1 MGFFTLGNLLTLGM
15 VALVLILYRQLD
27 RQSHALNKV
36 HKYADKL
43 RVDLA
48 DFVAEKEAAVKD
60 YGISLDV
67 QQKSAKELMKR
78 LQMTN
83 EELALKAAAVAKID
97 ERISAYD
104 SSLEELVRM
113 TGRVQE
119 NLNRIREESGFVEQ
133 VNKRVGEAKEKF
145 VTLEKGLGEIER
157 RFEREN
163 TDFLEKT
170 AQSLIA
176 ELQPQIAQL
185 QGTAEVIA
193 RQMKEDRAAIDQA
206 ERIRSEQV
214 SRDLNMIN
222 TALQD
227 VMEQIAS
234 EADKL
239 EDAALVKLREQAQR
253 RIVHLQTAIEEA
265 LKTHQE
271 QAQVQITEF
280 QEAVTAYKE
289 EWKEDLHALEDQQ
302 RSYKEALEKEVQE
315 LSGHIQ
321 TQRQDWTQAVEEGNI
336 QVQQLFTNL
345 KTLEE
350 KSSVQVTQETAALEQ
365 RLKNLQETTD
375 RTVRSLE
382 DRLVKAVADAEQRA
396 LELTDERIEQWKL
409 VTLKAADNNRNLL
422 SDLEQASAETKERV
436 SVEIMALEQQ
446 FKGVQIHTLDAMA
459 ALEQQLIHVA
469 EDTEQRVLKLTDE
482 RLEHWKLVTAEAD
495 ANTQQMLSALEIA
508 TAEIEAHFAAET
520 LAQEQRLRNL
530 QIQTDEALRSL
541 KDQILKAAADT
552 EVKVLE
558 DAGARLEQWKA
569 AAEAGDARSRDLLAS
584 FEDAVGLLKAQ
595 VNKET
600 AGIEQQIQ
608 EVQVHTDEAIIAL
621 KNHVVKAAEDT
632 QAKVWSDTE
641 ARLEQWKVLVE
652 ESERQVRQ
660 LLSALEGASAESE
673 RHISQVLAGIE
684 GRVDAVQAKLDETTS
699 HITEELVQAREAATK
714 QGLALADAEL
724 EKWNRA
730 AEAAAD
736 KAQQGCSALE
746 ASFVMAKQQVSD
758 EIAGV
763 FAQCQ
768 AVQDHAQEVLTRIE
782 AELAQAA
789 LTAEEK
795 ALALVDTGLHRWE
808 TAAETGDTKARVLLA
823 EVERVSA
830 ETKARVFDEL
840 AAAEER
846 LNIVQQR
853 IHETAVDME
862 AQMLTAMDA
871 AKDKALVLVQ
881 AELDQWNRSA
891 EQVHTQSQTLRSHM
905 ATLAEEHEKN
915 LAALEARF
923 TNLAAETEQRFSESS
938 DKRLEQWKLLTAEAD
953 THTRAVLAVLEN
965 TTAETKAQVALEHA
979 ALEQRLQDLHTYADQ
994 RITTLESQVEQQVR
1008 ETEQQVRDAGVAQL
1022 ETWKQAAA
1030 AEDTQIREL
1039 FALMEASFADT
1050 KQQVSD
1056 GIVAAEARLDSLQQR
1071 LDETASAIDQGMV
1084 QAIGAAEE
1092 RGLVLAD
1099 QGLEK
1104 WKQAVKAEDTA
1115 IQGLLA
1121 SLKSS
1126 FDETK
1131 QQIQDELV
1139 AAEARLDTFQ
1149 QRLDETAS
1157 AIDQGMAQAI
1167 HTAEERAL
1175 AAADLGLEKW
1185 KQTVEAEDTHIQGL
1199 LANLKASG
1207 EASKQQI
1214 QDELAAAEA
1223 RLDTL
1228 QQRLDETASMID
1240 QGMAQAIAGAEAQ
1253 AQVLA
1258 DAELEQWKQTL
1269 EAGLAKTKGLL
1280 ADMEAS
1286 FEQTRQEI
1294 AGELTI
1300 TDERM
1305 DRIQQDLEEASALIE
1320 HEMAQALDNA
1330 ADKAL
1335 VIADERFQK
1344 WKEATDAEEAKT
1356 QAMLT
1361 GLEAS
1366 FAYTKQGVTHE
1377 LEDAE
1382 ARMDTL
1388 KQRLDEAA
1396 ALIEHEMAQAVG
1408 NAEEKA
1414 RALADAG
1421 LEQWKATTE
1430 AEHVKTQATLADLEV
1445 SLAHTKAQAGDAMTG
1460 IEQQL
1465 ETLHGR
1471 IDEATLHI
1479 EQAMTQA
1486 MAAAEEKARTLG
1498 DTHFETW
1505 KQVAAEKDAAA
1516 RHVLVDTEASFAATK
1531 QQIDRVLSAAEQ
1543 RFQALQSQISEAASH
1558 IEDDLARAMR
1568 TAEEKALVLA
1578 DTGLEQW
1585 KQAVASEDTKTQAL
1599 LSALE
1604 TASEETKTK
1613 AAEVYAAIEARLR
1626 DLQAYTDGAL
1636 GLLKTQVEET
1646 LRDTEQQILH
1656 EAQTHLEPWKQA
1668 IGEADTK
1675 AQTLLRA
1682 LEAAAEETKVR
1693 LDAEGTAMEQRLT
1706 AFHDYADEA
1715 IRVLKTQMEQKL
1727 QETEQ
1732 QTWEHTDAQLKA
1744 WSQTVQAEDIKV
1756 RTALSALETSFAA
1769 TKQQVSDTI
1778 IAAEQQFQALQN
1790 RVSEAAS
1797 HIEDEL
1803 AQAAGAAEEKARV
1816 LADTGREQWKQA
1828 AAAEDAQ
1835 ARQLLSD
1842 MEKAFGDTQQQFRD
1856 TITAAEEQVETLQN
1870 KLEEAASQ
1878 LERTM
1883 TQVLDTTEAQ
1893 ARSIADTSL
1902 EQWKQALEAEQE
1914 RAQALLSSLEAA
1926 STETKTQVA
1935 TEHAAIEQQ
1944 LKDLQGYTDQA
1955 ITRIK
1960 AQVTQTLTD
1969 TEQQILEDAHTQLEQ
1984 WTQTAAAEDAK
1995 TRALLS
2001 ALETTSAEAK
2011 SYLEAEND
2019 ALEQRLKDLQLYTD
2033 EAISMLR
2040 TQVEKTV
2047 QETEQQAREEVNAQI
2062 EQWRRTLTEE
2072 ETKTRTL
2079 FAAMEVSFRDM
2090 KRQASDE
2097 IASAEGYLETLQN
2110 KIRAVSVSIETELA
2124 RTVEQAEAKAVA
2136 ATNQGIEQWK
2146 QAADTSQ
2153 AEIQQMLSD
2162 LAASSEEIEKKLLNE
2177 SESMKLR
2184 LKELQTYTNDR
2195 LIQMKH
2201 QLQEVAEETEQKV
2214 LEDADAKFEEYRRAQ
2229 AEQFSRME
2237 TLADDS
2243 VALDTELRR
2252 YMQDLENRLRDDFAR
2267 FEQQATQDR
2276 DRIVEEFTESSHAL
2290 TAVME
2295 SMESELAALKTRA
2308 YENVSEKLQ
2317 IFEDDF
2323 AADLVQRNRTIDQQ
2337 LVVWQGALDTRL
2349 ASIGTESE
2357 AQRRALELHFTE
2369 TLQSFKDQL
2378 QQDMDGA
2385 YQKTQELLDESD
2397 TRLGAIR
2404 AAIEQV
2410 STQADAQQAQV
2421 FAHIDEQAK
2430 VLEAAIKEA
2439 DQHIKDFTTQTQLFE
2454 QANELKQELELRIE
2468 GLKGELDRLDKHWTE
2483 AADIEDEF
2491 VKIKRLEEDV
2501 NAKMTRFLSEKH
2513 RIEQIETDFNRLLL
2527 VSEAVEDKLSAISS
2541 SNDTLQEMQIQIRKL
2556 TDALGD
2562 AEEKYQR
2569 LEKKNQTLDITNDG
2583 IDRNF
2588 KSLQESERLTQSIT
2602 QDLHRLFDETGALR
2616 AALETLNLEN
2626 QQARETADKL
2636 SLLDQSLSSIEER
2649 IDTMQ
2654 KARKWLADIETRLE
2668 KLHKEAQE
2676 QVKLMGGLMKDSGKL
2691 APQDKGAPPLGVRD
2705 NIIRLAR
2712 LGWTVD
2718 EIARAVKCGKGEVEL
2733 ILEIM
2738 PKE

>member
-1 MGFFTLGNLLTLGM
+1 MGFFTLGNLLTLGI

-48 DFVAEKEAAVKD
+48 DFVAEKEAAVRD

-104 SSLEELVRM
+104 NSLEELVRM

-145 VTLEKGLGEIER
+145 VILEKGLGEIER

-176 ELQPQIAQL
+176 EVQSQITALQAA
-185 QGTAEVIA
+185 AEVIA
-193 RQMKEDRAAIDQA
+193 RRMEEDRAAINQA

-222 TALQD
+222 NALQD

-253 RIVHLQTAIEEA
+253 RIVQLQTAIEDA

-271 QAQVQITEF
+271 EAQVQLTEF
-280 QEAVTAYKE
+280 QGAVTAYKQ
-289 EWKEDLHALEDQQ
+289 EWKEDIQALEGKQ
-302 RSYKEALEKEVQE
+302 RSYKEAVEK
-315 LSGHIQ
+315 
-321 TQRQDWTQAVEEGNI
+321 GNI
-336 QVQQLFTNL
+336 QIQQLFTDL
-345 KTLEE
+345 KTVEE
-350 KSSVQVTQETAALEQ
+350 QSKVQVAQETAALEQ

-375 RTVRSLE
+375 RTVRVLE
-382 DRLVKAVADAEQRA
+382 ERIVKAVADAEQRA

-446 FKGVQIHTLDAMA
+446 FKGVQIHTLDAIA
-459 ALEQQLIHVA
+459 ALEQQLFQVA
-469 EDTEQRVLKLTDE
+469 EDTEQRVLNLTDE

-495 ANTQQMLSALEIA
+495 ANTQQMLSALEIS
-508 TAEIEAHFAAET
+508 TAEIEAHFAAES

-530 QIQTDEALRSL
+530 QIQTDEALVSL
-541 KDQILKAAADT
+541 KDQIIKAAADT

-569 AAEAGDARSRDLLAS
+569 AAEAGDARSRELLAS
-584 FEDAVGLLKAQ
+584 FENAVGLLKAQ
-595 VNKET
+595 VSKET
-600 AGIEQQIQ
+600 TGIEQRIQ
-608 EVQVHTDEAIIAL
+608 DVQVHTDEAIVAL
-621 KNHVVKAAEDT
+621 KNHVVKAAEET
-632 QAKVWSDTE
+632 QAKIWNDTE

-652 ESERQVRQ
+652 EKERQVRQ
-660 LLSALEGASAESE
+660 LLSALEGTSAESE

-684 GRVDAVQAKLDETTS
+684 GRVDALQAQLDETAS
-699 HITEELVQAREAATK
+699 HITEELIQAREAANK
-714 QGLALADAEL
+714 QGLALADVEL

-730 AEAAAD
+730 AEAAVTQ
-736 KAQQGCSALE
+736 AQQGWSALE
-746 ASFVMAKQQVSD
+746 ASFAMTKQQVSD
-758 EIAGV
+758 EIAGF

-768 AVQDHAQEVLTRIE
+768 AVQDHIQEMLVRIE

-808 TAAETGDTKARVLLA
+808 EAAEAGDTKARILLA
-823 EVERVSA
+823 EVERVSE

-840 AAAEER
+840 ATAEER
-846 LNIVQQR
+846 VKRLQQR
-853 IHETAVDME
+853 IHETAADME
-862 AQMLTAMDA
+862 AAVRTTMDD

-881 AELDQWNRSA
+881 AELDQWNRST
-891 EQVHTQSQTLRSHM
+891 EQVHTQSQTLLSHM
-905 ATLAEEHEKN
+905 ASLAEESEKN
-915 LAALEARF
+915 LAALETRLADQ
-923 TNLAAETEQRFSESS
+923 AAETEQRFNESS
-938 DKRLEQWKLLTAEAD
+938 DKRLEQWKLITIEAD
-953 THTRAVLAVLEN
+953 TQTKAVLAALEN
-965 TTAETKAQVALEHA
+965 TTAETKTQAAAEHA
-979 ALEQRLQDLHTYADQ
+979 VLEQRLQDLHTYADQ
-994 RITTLESQVEQQVR
+994 RITALESQVDQQVRDTEQQVR
-1008 ETEQQVRDAGVAQL
+1008 EAGDAQL
-1022 ETWKQAAA
+1022 ATWKQAAA
-1030 AEDTQIREL
+1030 AEDTHIRDL
-1039 FALMEASFADT
+1039 FALMETSFADT
-1050 KQQVSD
+1050 KQQISD
-1056 GIVAAEARLDSLQQR
+1056 GIGAAEVRLDGLQQR
-1071 LDETASAIDQGMV
+1071 LDETASTIDQGMA
-1084 QAIGAAEE
+1084 QAICAAEE
-1092 RGLVLAD
+1092 RGLALAD
-1099 QGLEK
+1099 RGLEK
-1104 WKQAVKAEDTA
+1104 WKQAVEAEDTA
-1115 IQGLLA
+1115 IQDMLS

-1126 FDETK
+1126 FEETK
-1131 QQIQDELV
+1131 QQVNDELV

-1157 AIDQGMAQAI
+1157 TIDQGMTQAI
-1167 HTAEERAL
+1167 REAEERAL

-1199 LANLKASG
+1199 LANLKATC

-1214 QDELAAAEA
+1214 NDELAIAEA
-1223 RLDTL
+1223 RLDTFK
-1228 QQRLDETASMID
+1228 QRLDETASTIE
-1240 QGMAQAIAGAEAQ
+1240 QGMAQAIALAEAQ
-1253 AQVLA
+1253 ARVMA
-1258 DAELEQWKQTL
+1258 DAELEQWTQTL
-1269 EAGLAKTKGLL
+1269 EAGLAKTKGSL
-1280 ADMEAS
+1280 ADLEAS
-1286 FEQTRQEI
+1286 FEQTKRQI
-1294 AGELTI
+1294 VDELTI

-1305 DRIQQDLEEASALIE
+1305 DRIQQDLEEASVLIE
-1320 HEMAQALDNA
+1320 HEMAQALENA

-1344 WKEATDAEEAKT
+1344 WKEVTAAEEAKT

-1366 FAYTKQGVTHE
+1366 FEDTKQTVTHE
-1377 LEDAE
+1377 LADTE

-1421 LEQWKATTE
+1421 LEQWKADAE
-1430 AEHVKTQATLADLEV
+1430 AENAKTQAILADLEV
-1445 SLAHTKAQAGDAMTG
+1445 SLVHTKAQAGDAMTG

-1465 ETLHGR
+1465 EALHGR
-1471 IDEATLHI
+1471 ISEAAVYI

-1486 MAAAEEKARTLG
+1486 LAAAEEKAMTLE

-1505 KQVAAEKDAAA
+1505 KQAVAEKDAAA
-1516 RHVLVDTEASFAATK
+1516 RHVLVDMERSFAATK
-1531 QQIDRVLSAAEQ
+1531 QQIDQTLNAAEQ
-1543 RFQALQSQISEAASH
+1543 RFQVLQSQISEAASH
-1558 IEDDLARAMR
+1558 IEHALAQAMS
-1568 TAEEKALVLA
+1568 TAEEKARVVA
-1578 DTGLEQW
+1578 DAGLEQW

-1599 LSALE
+1599 LKALE
-1604 TASEETKTK
+1604 TASEETKAK
-1613 AAEVYAAIEARLR
+1613 AAEEYAAIEVRLR
-1626 DLQAYTDGAL
+1626 DFQAYTEDAL
-1636 GLLKTQVEET
+1636 GLLKTQVEQT
-1646 LRDTEQQILH
+1646 LRDTEQQILQ
-1656 EAQTHLEPWKQA
+1656 EAQTQLEPWKQA

-1675 AQTLLRA
+1675 AQALLKA
-1682 LEAAAEETKVR
+1682 LEGAAEETKVR
-1693 LDAEGTAMEQRLT
+1693 LDTEATVMEQRLT

-1715 IRVLKTQMEQKL
+1715 IRVLKTQVEQKL

-1732 QTWEHTDAQLKA
+1732 QAWEHTDAQLKA
-1744 WSQTVQAEDIKV
+1744 WTQTVQTEDIKA
-1756 RTALSALETSFAA
+1756 RTALSALEASFAA

-1778 IAAEQQFQALQN
+1778 IAAEQQLQALQN

-1797 HIEDEL
+1797 HLEHEL
-1803 AQAAGAAEEKARV
+1803 AQAAEAAEAQARV
-1816 LADTGREQWKQA
+1816 LADAGLEQWKQA
-1828 AAAEDAQ
+1828 TAAEDVK
-1835 ARQLLSD
+1835 ARQILSD
-1842 MEKAFGDTQQQFRD
+1842 MEKAFGDTQQQLQN
-1856 TITAAEEQVETLQN
+1856 TITAAEQQAETLHH
-1870 KLEEAASQ
+1870 KLGEAASQ

-1893 ARSIADTSL
+1893 ARSIADTGL
-1902 EQWKQALEAEQE
+1902 TQWKQALEAEQE

-1926 STETKTQVA
+1926 STETKTQLA
-1935 TEHAAIEQQ
+1935 AEHAAIEQQ

-1955 ITRIK
+1955 ITSIK

-1969 TEQQILEDAHTQLEQ
+1969 TEQQILKDAHTQWEQ
-1984 WTQTAAAEDAK
+1984 WTQTVAAEDAK

-2001 ALETTSAEAK
+2001 ALEATSAEAK
-2011 SYLEAEND
+2011 TCLDAENN
-2019 ALEQRLKDLQLYTD
+2019 ALEQRLKDLQVYTD
-2033 EAISMLR
+2033 GAIGMLQ
-2040 TQVEKTV
+2040 TQIEKTV

-2062 EQWRRTLTEE
+2062 EQWRRTVTEE
-2072 ETKTRTL
+2072 EAKTRTVL
-2079 FAAMEVSFRDM
+2079 AAMEASFMDM

-2097 IASAEGYLETLQN
+2097 IALAEGYLETLQN
-2110 KIRAVSVSIETELA
+2110 KIRAVSVSIEAELTQ
-2124 RTVEQAEAKAVA
+2124 TVEQAEAKAAA

-2146 QAADTSQ
+2146 QAAEASQ
-2153 AEIQQMLSD
+2153 SQIQQMLSD
-2162 LAASSEEIEKKLLNE
+2162 LAASSEKIEKTLLNE
-2177 SESMKLR
+2177 NESMKQR

-2214 LEDADAKFEEYRRAQ
+2214 LEEADAKFEEYRHAQ

-2252 YMQDLENRLRDDFAR
+2252 YIQDLETRLREDFSH

-2276 DRIVEEFTESSHAL
+2276 DRIVEAFTASSQAL
-2290 TAVME
+2290 TSVME
-2295 SMESELAALKTRA
+2295 GMETELAALKTKA

-2317 IFEDDF
+2317 VFEDDF
-2323 AADLVQRNRTIDQQ
+2323 ATDLTQRNKAIDQQ
-2337 LVVWQGALDTRL
+2337 LAAWQEALDTRL
-2349 ASIGTESE
+2349 AGMGAESE

-2369 TLQSFKDQL
+2369 TLHTFQDQL

-2385 YQKTQELLDESD
+2385 YQKTQELLVESEQ
-2397 TRLGAIR
+2397 RLGAIR

-2410 STQADAQQAQV
+2410 SIQADAQQAKV

-2430 VLEAAIKEA
+2430 TLEKAIREA
-2439 DQHIKDFTTQTQLFE
+2439 DQHIKDFTAQTQLFE

-2468 GLKGELDRLDKHWTE
+2468 GLKGDLDQLDKHWTE
-2483 AADIEDEF
+2483 ATDIEDEF

-2501 NAKMTRFLSEKH
+2501 NAKMTRFFSEKH

-2527 VSEAVEDKLSAISS
+2527 VSEAVEDKLSAIST
-2541 SNDTLQEMQIQIRKL
+2541 SNDTLQEIQIHIRKL
-2556 TDALGD
+2556 TDALED

-2569 LEKKNQTLDITNDG
+2569 LEKKNQTLDVTNDG

-2588 KSLQESERLTQSIT
+2588 KSLQESERLTQSIAH
-2602 QDLHRLFDETGALR
+2602 DLHRLSDETGALR

-2626 QQARETADKL
+2626 KQARETADKL

-2649 IDTMQ
+2649 IENMQ
-2654 KARKWLADIETRLE
+2654 KARKWLAEIETRLE
-2668 KLHKEAQE
+2668 KLNKEAQE
-2676 QVKLMGGLMKDSGKL
+2676 QVKLMGGLMKDGSKL

>member
-1 MGFFTLGNLLTLGM
+1 MGFFTLGNLLTLGI

-119 NLNRIREESGFVEQ
+119 NLNRIREESAFVEQ

-145 VTLEKGLGEIER
+145 VILEKGLGEIER

-176 ELQPQIAQL
+176 ELQSQIAEL
-185 QGTAEVIA
+185 QATAEVIA
-193 RQMKEDRAAIDQA
+193 RRMEEDRAAMDQA
-206 ERIRSEQV
+206 ERIRSEQL
-214 SRDLNMIN
+214 SRDLNLIHN
-222 TALQD
+222 ALQD

-253 RIVHLQTAIEEA
+253 RIVQLQTSIEEA

-271 QAQVQITEF
+271 QAQAQITEF
-280 QEAVTAYKE
+280 QGAVTAYKQ
-289 EWKEDLHALEDQQ
+289 EWKEDSHALEAQQ

-315 LSGHIQ
+315 LSEHIQ
-321 TQRQDWTQAVEEGNI
+321 IQRQDWTQAVEKGNI
-336 QVQQLFTNL
+336 QVQQLFTDL

-350 KSSVQVTQETAALEQ
+350 KSKVQVTQETAALEQ
-365 RLKNLQETTD
+365 RLKQLQETTD
-375 RTVRSLE
+375 KTVQALE
-382 DRLVKAVADAEQRA
+382 EGLVKAVADAEQRA

-446 FKGVQIHTLDAMA
+446 FKGVQIQTLDGIA
-459 ALEQQLIHVA
+459 ALEQQLIQVA

-495 ANTQQMLSALEIA
+495 ANTQQMLSALEIS

-530 QIQTDEALRSL
+530 QIQTDETLLSL
-541 KDQILKAAADT
+541 KDQIIKAAADT

-584 FEDAVGLLKAQ
+584 FEEAVGLLKAH
-595 VNKET
+595 VSKET
-600 AGIEQQIQ
+600 ADIEQRIQ
-608 EVQVHTDEAIIAL
+608 DVQVHTDEAIIAL

-632 QAKVWSDTE
+632 QAKIWSDTE
-641 ARLEQWKVLVE
+641 VRLEQWKALVE

-684 GRVDAVQAKLDETTS
+684 GRVDALQAKLDETTS
-699 HITEELVQAREAATK
+699 HITEELTQARETAKK

-730 AEAAAD
+730 AEAAVA
-736 KAQQGCSALE
+736 KAQQGCSELE
-746 ASFVMAKQQVSD
+746 ASFAITKQQISN

-763 FAQCQ
+763 FTQCQ
-768 AVQDHAQEVLTRIE
+768 AAQDHIQELLARIE

-795 ALALVDTGLHRWE
+795 ALAVVDTGLHRWE
-808 TAAETGDTKARVLLA
+808 AAAEAGDTKARTLLA
-823 EVERVSA
+823 EVERVSE

-846 LNIVQQR
+846 LEIVQQR
-853 IHETAVDME
+853 IHETAADVE
-862 AQMLTAMDA
+862 AKMLTAVDA

-891 EQVHTQSQTLRSHM
+891 EQVHTQSQTLLSHM
-905 ATLAEEHEKN
+905 ATLAEESEKN
-915 LAALEARF
+915 AAALETRL
-923 TNLAAETEQRFSESS
+923 TNLADETEQRFSESS

-953 THTRAVLAVLEN
+953 TQTRAVLAALES
-965 TTAETKAQVALEHA
+965 TTAETKTQVAAEHV

-994 RITTLESQVEQQVR
+994 RITALESQVGQRIRDTEQEVR
-1008 ETEQQVRDAGVAQL
+1008 EAGDAQL

-1030 AEDTQIREL
+1030 AEDTRIQDL

-1071 LDETASAIDQGMV
+1071 LDETASTIDQGMA
-1084 QAIGAAEE
+1084 QAIRTAEE
-1092 RGLVLAD
+1092 QGLALAD
-1099 QGLEK
+1099 LGLEK
-1104 WKQAVKAEDTA
+1104 WKQAVEAEDTV
-1115 IQGLLA
+1115 IQGRLS
-1121 SLKSS
+1121 SLKNS
-1126 FDETK
+1126 FEETK
-1131 QQIQDELV
+1131 QQINDELV
-1139 AAEARLDTFQ
+1139 AAEARLDIFQ
-1149 QRLDETAS
+1149 QRLNETAS
-1157 AIDQGMAQAI
+1157 TIDQGMAQAI
-1167 HTAEERAL
+1167 RTAEERAL

-1199 LANLKASG
+1199 LANLKASC
-1207 EASKQQI
+1207 EASKQQVN
-1214 QDELAAAEA
+1214 DELAAAEA

-1228 QQRLDETASMID
+1228 QQRLDETASTIE
-1240 QGMAQAIAGAEAQ
+1240 QGMAQAIAAAEAQ
-1253 AQVLA
+1253 ARVLA

-1286 FEQTRQEI
+1286 FEQTKQQVVD
-1294 AGELTI
+1294 ELTI

-1320 HEMAQALDNA
+1320 HEMAQAVDNA

-1344 WKEATDAEEAKT
+1344 WKEATEAEEAKT

-1366 FAYTKQGVTHE
+1366 FEYTKQAVTHE
-1377 LEDAE
+1377 LADTE

-1408 NAEEKA
+1408 NAEVKA
-1414 RALADAG
+1414 RVLADAG
-1421 LEQWKATTE
+1421 LEQWKAAAE
-1430 AEHVKTQATLADLEV
+1430 AENTKTQGILADLEV
-1445 SLAHTKAQAGDAMTG
+1445 SLAHTKEQAGDAITG

-1471 IDEATLHI
+1471 IGEATVHL

-1486 MAAAEEKARTLG
+1486 LAVTEEKARTLG

-1505 KQVAAEKDAAA
+1505 KQAVAEKDTAA
-1516 RHVLVDTEASFAATK
+1516 RQVLVDMEGSFTATK
-1531 QQIDRVLSAAEQ
+1531 QQIDQTMSAAEQ
-1543 RFQALQSQISEAASH
+1543 RFQALQSQISEAAAH
-1558 IEDDLARAMR
+1558 IEDNLAQAMS
-1568 TAEEKALVLA
+1568 TAEEKARVMA
-1578 DTGLEQW
+1578 DAGLEQW

-1599 LSALE
+1599 LRALE

-1613 AAEVYAAIEARLR
+1613 AAEEYAAIETRLR
-1626 DLQAYTDGAL
+1626 DLQAYTDGAI
-1636 GLLKTQVEET
+1636 GLLKTQVEQT
-1646 LRDTEQQILH
+1646 LGDMEQQILQ
-1656 EAQTHLEPWKQA
+1656 EAQAQLEPWKQA

-1675 AQTLLRA
+1675 AQALLRA

-1693 LDAEGTAMEQRLT
+1693 LDTEGTAMEQRLT

-1715 IRVLKTQMEQKL
+1715 IKALKTQVEQKL

-1732 QTWEHTDAQLKA
+1732 QAWEHTDTQLKA
-1744 WSQTVQAEDIKV
+1744 WTQTLQTEDIKA
-1756 RTALSALETSFAA
+1756 RTALSALEASFAA

-1778 IAAEQQFQALQN
+1778 VTAEQQFQALQN

-1797 HIEDEL
+1797 HIESEL
-1803 AQAAGAAEEKARV
+1803 AQAVEAAEKQARV
-1816 LADTGREQWKQA
+1816 LADTGLEQWKQA
-1828 AAAEDAQ
+1828 TAAEDAK
-1835 ARQLLSD
+1835 ARQILSD
-1842 MEKAFGDTQQQFRD
+1842 MERAFGDTQQQLWD
-1856 TITAAEEQVETLQN
+1856 TITAAEQQVETLQN
-1870 KLEEAASQ
+1870 KLGEAASQ
-1878 LERTM
+1878 LERSM
-1883 TQVLDTTEAQ
+1883 TQVIGTTEAQ
-1893 ARSIADTSL
+1893 ARAIADTGL
-1902 EQWKQALEAEQE
+1902 EQWKQVLETEQD
-1914 RAQALLSSLEAA
+1914 RAQALLSSLEAV
-1926 STETKTQVA
+1926 STETKTQLA
-1935 TEHAAIEQQ
+1935 AEHAAIEQR

-1955 ITRIK
+1955 ITSIK
-1960 AQVTQTLTD
+1960 AQVTQTLTE

-2001 ALETTSAEAK
+2001 ALEATSAEAK
-2011 SYLEAEND
+2011 TYLDAEND

-2033 EAISMLR
+2033 EAIGMLR
-2040 TQVEKTV
+2040 TQVDKTV
-2047 QETEQQAREEVNAQI
+2047 RETEQQAREEVNAQI
-2062 EQWRRTLTEE
+2062 EQWRRTVTEE
-2072 ETKTRTL
+2072 ETKTRTV
-2079 FAAMEVSFRDM
+2079 FAAMEVSFMDM

-2097 IASAEGYLETLQN
+2097 IALAEGYLETLQN
-2110 KIRAVSVSIETELA
+2110 KINAVSASIEAELA
-2124 RTVEQAEAKAVA
+2124 RTVEQAEAKAI
-2136 ATNQGIEQWK
+2136 ATTNKGIEQWK
-2146 QAADTSQ
+2146 QAAEASQ
-2153 AEIQQMLSD
+2153 AQIQQMLSD
-2162 LAASSEEIEKKLLNE
+2162 LAASSGEIQKTLLSE

-2214 LEDADAKFEEYRRAQ
+2214 LEEADAKFEEYRHAQ

-2252 YMQDLENRLRDDFAR
+2252 YMQDLENRLREDFVR
-2267 FEQQATQDR
+2267 FEQQAIKDR
-2276 DRIVEEFTESSHAL
+2276 DRIVEEFTASSHAL
-2290 TAVME
+2290 TSVME
-2295 SMESELAALKTRA
+2295 GMESELAALKTRA
-2308 YENVSEKLQ
+2308 YENVSEKLRV
-2317 IFEDDF
+2317 FEDDF
-2323 AADLVQRNRTIDQQ
+2323 AADLIQRNSTIDQQ
-2337 LVVWQGALDTRL
+2337 LVAWQEALDTRL
-2349 ASIGTESE
+2349 ASISAESE
-2357 AQRRALELHFTE
+2357 AQRRTLELHFTE
-2369 TLQSFKDQL
+2369 TLHAFKDQL

-2385 YQKTQELLDESD
+2385 YQKTQELLAESD
-2397 TRLGAIR
+2397 KRLGAIR

-2410 STQADAQQAQV
+2410 SIEADAQQAKV
-2421 FAHIDEQAK
+2421 FAHIDEQAHI
-2430 VLEAAIKEA
+2430 LEADIKEA
-2439 DQHIKDFTTQTQLFE
+2439 DQHIKDFTTQTKLFE
-2454 QANELKQELELRIE
+2454 QANELKQELELRME
-2468 GLKGELDRLDKHWTE
+2468 GLKGDLDQLDKHWTE

-2527 VSEAVEDKLSAISS
+2527 VSEAVEDKLSSISA

-2556 TDALGD
+2556 TDALED

-2602 QDLHRLFDETGALR
+2602 SDLRHLSDETGSFR
-2616 AALETLNLEN
+2616 AALETLKLEN

-2649 IDTMQ
+2649 IEDMQ

-2668 KLHKEAQE
+2668 KLNKEAQE
-2676 QVKLMGGLMKDSGKL
+2676 QVKLMGGLMKDTGKL

>member
-1 MGFFTLGNLLTLGM
+1 MGFFTLGNLLTLGI

-163 TDFLEKT
+163 TGFLEKT

-176 ELQPQIAQL
+176 ELQSQIAEL
-185 QGTAEVIA
+185 QGAAEVIA
-193 RQMKEDRAAIDQA
+193 RQMQEDRAAIDQA
-206 ERIRSEQV
+206 ERIRAEQV

-222 TALQD
+222 NALQD

-253 RIVHLQTAIEEA
+253 RIVQLQTAIEEA

-271 QAQVQITEF
+271 QAQVQVTEF
-280 QEAVTAYKE
+280 QEAVRAYKQ
-289 EWKEDLHALEDQQ
+289 EWKADMHALEDQQ
-302 RSYKEALEKEVQE
+302 RSYKGALEKEVQE
-315 LSGHIQ
+315 LSDRIQ

-336 QVQQLFTNL
+336 HVQQLFTNL

-350 KSSVQVTQETAALEQ
+350 KSSLQVTQETAALER

-375 RTVRSLE
+375 KTIQALE

-409 VTLKAADNNRNLL
+409 VTLRAADNNRNLL

-446 FKGVQIHTLDAMA
+446 FKGVQIHTLDAIA
-459 ALEQQLIHVA
+459 ALEQQLIQVA

-482 RLEHWKLVTAEAD
+482 RLEHWKLVTADAD

-508 TAEIEAHFAAET
+508 TAEIEAHFATET

-530 QIQTDEALRSL
+530 QIQTDEALLSL

-584 FEDAVGLLKAQ
+584 FEDAVGLLKAH
-595 VNKET
+595 VSKET
-600 AGIEQQIQ
+600 AGIEQRIQ
-608 EVQVHTDEAIIAL
+608 DVQVHTDEAIIAL

-632 QAKVWSDTE
+632 QAKIWSDTE

-652 ESERQVRQ
+652 ESERQVRH

-673 RHISQVLAGIE
+673 WHISQVLAGIE
-684 GRVDAVQAKLDETTS
+684 GRVDAVQAQLDETTS
-699 HITEELVQAREAATK
+699 HITEELAQAREAAK
-714 QGLALADAEL
+714 QQGVTLADAEL

-730 AEAAAD
+730 AEAAVA

-746 ASFVMAKQQVSD
+746 ASFARAKQQVSD

-768 AVQDHAQEVLTRIE
+768 AAQDHTQEMLARID
-782 AELAQAA
+782 AALAQAA

-808 TAAETGDTKARVLLA
+808 GVAEAGDTRARALLA

-846 LNIVQQR
+846 LEILQQR
-853 IHETAVDME
+853 IHETAGDME
-862 AQMLTAMDA
+862 AQMRTAMDD

-905 ATLAEEHEKN
+905 ATLAEEHEKS
-915 LAALEARF
+915 LAALETRL
-923 TNLAAETEQRFSESS
+923 TNLAAETEQRFRESG

-953 THTRAVLAVLEN
+953 TQTRAVLAALES
-965 TTAETKAQVALEHA
+965 TAAETKTQVALEHG

-994 RITTLESQVEQQVR
+994 RITTLESQVEQR
-1008 ETEQQVRDAGVAQL
+1008 VRD
-1022 ETWKQAAA
+1022 
-1030 AEDTQIREL
+1030 
-1039 FALMEASFADT
+1039 T
-1050 KQQVSD
+1050 KRQVSD

-1071 LDETASAIDQGMV
+1071 LDETASTIDQGMV
-1084 QAIGAAEE
+1084 QAIQVAEE
-1092 RGLVLAD
+1092 RGLALAD

-1115 IQGLLA
+1115 IQGLLS

-1131 QQIQDELV
+1131 AQIHDELV

-1157 AIDQGMAQAI
+1157 VIDQGMAQAI

-1175 AAADLGLEKW
+1175 AAADQGLEKW

-1199 LANLKASG
+1199 LANLKVSC
-1207 EASKQQI
+1207 EASKAQI
-1214 QDELAAAEA
+1214 HDELAAAEA
-1223 RLDTL
+1223 RMDTL
-1228 QQRLDETASMID
+1228 KQRLDETASTIE

-1258 DAELEQWKQTL
+1258 DAELEQWKRTL

-1286 FEQTRQEI
+1286 FEQTKQEI

-1305 DRIQQDLEEASALIE
+1305 DRIQQDLEEASVLIE

-1344 WKEATDAEEAKT
+1344 WKEDTEAEEAKT

-1366 FAYTKQGVTHE
+1366 FAYTKQAVTHE
-1377 LEDAE
+1377 LENTE

-1421 LEQWKATTE
+1421 LEQWKRAAE
-1430 AEHVKTQATLADLEV
+1430 AEHAKTQATLADMEV

-1471 IDEATLHI
+1471 IGEAAVSM

-1486 MAAAEEKARTLG
+1486 LAAAEEQARTLG

-1505 KQVAAEKDAAA
+1505 KQVVTEKDAAA
-1516 RHVLVDTEASFAATK
+1516 RHVLADTEASFAATK
-1531 QQIDRVLSAAEQ
+1531 QQIDQALNATEQ
-1543 RFQALQSQISEAASH
+1543 RFQALQSQISEATAH
-1558 IEDDLARAMR
+1558 IEDELAQAMR
-1568 TAEEKALVLA
+1568 TAEEKARVLA

-1599 LSALE
+1599 LSAME

-1613 AAEVYAAIEARLR
+1613 AAEVYAAIETRLR
-1626 DLQAYTDGAL
+1626 ELQAYTDGTL
-1636 GLLKTQVEET
+1636 DLLKTQVEQT

-1656 EAQTHLEPWKQA
+1656 EAQTHFEPWKQA
-1668 IGEADTK
+1668 VGEADTK
-1675 AQTLLRA
+1675 AQALLKA

-1715 IRVLKTQMEQKL
+1715 IRVLKTQVEQKL

-1744 WSQTVQAEDIKV
+1744 WTQTVQAEDIKV
-1756 RTALSALETSFAA
+1756 RAALSALETSFAA

-1797 HIEDEL
+1797 LIEDEL
-1803 AQAAGAAEEKARV
+1803 AQAAEAAEEKARV
-1816 LADTGREQWKQA
+1816 LADTGLEQWKQA
-1828 AAAEDAQ
+1828 AAAEDAK

-1842 MEKAFGDTQQQFRD
+1842 MEKAVGDTQHQLRD
-1856 TITAAEEQVETLQN
+1856 TITAAEQQMETLHH
-1870 KLEEAASQ
+1870 KVEEAASQ

-1883 TQVLDTTEAQ
+1883 TQALDTAEAQ
-1893 ARSIADTSL
+1893 ARSIADTGL

-1935 TEHAAIEQQ
+1935 AEHAVIEQQ

-2001 ALETTSAEAK
+2001 ALEATSAEAK
-2011 SYLEAEND
+2011 TYLDAEND

-2040 TQVEKTV
+2040 THVEKTV
-2047 QETEQQAREEVNAQI
+2047 RETEQQAREEVQAQI
-2062 EQWRRTLTEE
+2062 EQWRQTVTEE
-2072 ETKTRTL
+2072 ETKTRTV

-2110 KIRAVSVSIETELA
+2110 KIRTVSVSIESELA
-2124 RTVEQAEAKAVA
+2124 RTVEQAEAKALA

-2146 QAADTSQ
+2146 QAADASQ

-2162 LAASSEEIEKKLLNE
+2162 LAASSEEIEKKLLHE

-2184 LKELQTYTNDR
+2184 LKELQAYTNDR

-2252 YMQDLENRLRDDFAR
+2252 YIQDLENRLRDDFAR

-2276 DRIVEEFTESSHAL
+2276 DRIAEEFTASSHAL
-2290 TAVME
+2290 TSVME
-2295 SMESELAALKTRA
+2295 GMERELATLKARA

-2317 IFEDDF
+2317 VFEDDF
-2323 AADLVQRNRTIDQQ
+2323 TADLVQRNKAIDQQ
-2337 LVVWQGALDTRL
+2337 LIVWQEALDTRL

-2357 AQRRALELHFTE
+2357 AQRRTLEAHFTE
-2369 TLQSFKDQL
+2369 TFRSFKDRL

-2385 YQKTQELLDESD
+2385 YQKTQELLTESD
-2397 TRLGAIR
+2397 KRLEIIR

-2410 STQADAQQAQV
+2410 STQADAQQARV
-2421 FAHIDEQAK
+2421 FTHIDEQ
-2430 VLEAAIKEA
+2430 VQILEAAIKEA
-2439 DQHIKDFTTQTQLFE
+2439 DRHIKDFTTQTQLFE
-2454 QANELKQELELRIE
+2454 QANELKRELELRIE
-2468 GLKGELDRLDKHWTE
+2468 DLNEDLAQLDKHCTK

-2491 VKIKRLEEDV
+2491 IKIKRLEEDV
-2501 NAKMTRFLSEKH
+2501 NTKMTRFLSEKH

-2527 VSEAVEDKLSAISS
+2527 VSEAVEDKLSAVSA

-2602 QDLHRLFDETGALR
+2602 QDLQHLSDEIEALR
-2616 AALETLNLEN
+2616 AALEALNLEN
-2626 QQARETADKL
+2626 KQARETADKL

-2649 IDTMQ
+2649 IENMQ
-2654 KARKWLADIETRLE
+2654 KARQWLADIETRLE
-2668 KLHKEAQE
+2668 KLNKEAQE
-2676 QVKLMGGLMKDSGKL
+2676 QVKLMGGLMKDGGKL
-2691 APQDKGAPPLGVRD
+2691 TPQDKGAPPLGVRD

-2712 LGWTVD
+2712 LGWTVN